1 MGQRLIVRSLKNS
14 FYSEWYEQPG
24 PTQHE
29 PEENTM
35 YELLISILGI
45 VVTTYI
51 IALWA
56 THFASN
62 GTLGVSLI
70 MLSITG
76 FVLAATWVRLTW
88 APHLLAVAAGLGTA
102 ALFNAYIDVFL
113 P

>member
-1 MGQRLIVRSLKNS
+1 
-14 FYSEWYEQPG
+14 
-24 PTQHE
+24 
-29 PEENTM
+29 M

-45 VVTTYI
+45 VVTTYT

-56 THFASN
+56 MHFVSG
-62 GTLGVSLI
+62 GTLGLSLV

-76 FVLAATWVRLTW
+76 FILTATWQRLTW